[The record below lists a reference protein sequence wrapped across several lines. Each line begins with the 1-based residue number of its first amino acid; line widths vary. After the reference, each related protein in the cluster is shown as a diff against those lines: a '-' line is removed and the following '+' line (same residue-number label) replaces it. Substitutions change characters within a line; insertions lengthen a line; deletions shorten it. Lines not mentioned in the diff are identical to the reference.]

1 MEPQITAIASQLAV
15 EIPTEGVSLADA
27 TEGWRRTLRHARKSE
42 LIDEI
47 TRKIE
52 AEKPEL
58 RVVCAEL
65 RR

>member
-15 EIPTEGVSLADA
+15 ELPTKGASLAES
-27 TEGWRRTLRHARKSE
+27 TEGWRRALRHARKSE
-42 LIDEI
+42 LIETI
-47 TRKIE
+47 TEKIE
-52 AEKPEL
+52 RENPRL